1 MFYLTGLLK
10 MIFKKAKDWFPE
22 VYGCNL
28 VFHPAPSPHDSELYH
43 ITFDVPK
50 DIFNFHIPNEPL
62 LYGE

>member
-1 MFYLTGLLK
+1 